1 MDFHDGAGGGF
12 RHRLQFSV
20 DRAHRARSSHF
31 FTASFRCLAAFAT
44 VQLRIPNCITQRLL
58 LTVPKPRQSF
68 ALRCVCVCEL
78 RDGRPDARR
87 GRGKEGK
94 GPRERK
100 RFRREYH
107 RRRRQTVVCEKE
119 LSIHSHTFLFEKG
132 RQPTG
137 CVRLHTP
144 LL

>member
-1 MDFHDGAGGGF
+1 MALVVVFDTGCSFQLIAHTA
-12 RHRLQFSV
+12 HVPLIFSPRV
-20 DRAHRARSSHF
+20 FD
-31 FTASFRCLAAFAT
+31 ASQAAAFAT